1 MNVATLRE
9 ERYSEAD
16 FISSTRHYARSFGI
30 LTIALKRGLQQLHF
44 AGKEIVV
51 QTGKL
56 SIFPKFVRVAIR
68 FDFLV
73 KSS

>member
-1 MNVATLRE
+1 MNVAMLRE
-9 ERYSEAD
+9 DRYSEAD
-16 FISSTRHYARSFGI
+16 VISGTRPYARSFGI
-30 LTIALKRGLQQLHF
+30 FTIALKRRLQQFHF

-56 SIFPKFVRVAIR
+56 SIFPKFIRVAIG